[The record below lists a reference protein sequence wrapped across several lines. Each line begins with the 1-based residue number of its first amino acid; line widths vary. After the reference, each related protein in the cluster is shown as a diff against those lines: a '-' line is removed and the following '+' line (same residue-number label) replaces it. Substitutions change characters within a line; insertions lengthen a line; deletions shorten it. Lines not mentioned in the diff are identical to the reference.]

1 MKKNQSKSKV
11 ESRKSVANQCD
22 YSRMNGKCGRALSE
36 NFGKPCPGRSCEDW
50 KCDAEGEES
59 KSEVEVEQRKSISR
73 CDGMRKDG
81 TCGNGCSDNHNKKC
95 RGVKCPDC
103 FQHAVAVVEPTG
115 AVVPSDQDAVA
126 LFREQMGRIKAAE
139 GNLQFERIKFGVIL
153 IRWEQYLGD
162 GRGCGK
168 GHGLKGWLETN
179 LKELPYE
186 TAHGYKQQALQAV
199 RYVQGENAA
208 EIPVQVAQAALLGE
222 EKVEQPDGKV
232 IDVPSEVIEA
242 KNDLMENATSRRK
255 LVQMYFNALKP
266 EFQGKSGK
274 KAGISKG
281 MKADTSGAAVD
292 TTDVYAA
299 ARAVWSKVIK
309 EAQATAALK
318 AAAKLLKEA
327 DVEDALT
334 VLGDLV
340 DILKER
346 QKVLK
351 SR

>member
-1 MKKNQSKSKV
+1 MKSKV
-11 ESRKSVANQCD
+11 EERKSVENQCD
-22 YSRMNGKCGRALSE
+22 YSRMNGKCGRALCE
-36 NFGKPCPGRSCEDW
+36 NFGKPCPGRTCADW
-50 KCDAEGEES
+50 KCDAEG
-59 KSEVEVEQRKSISR
+59 
-73 CDGMRKDG
+73 
-81 TCGNGCSDNHNKKC
+81 T
-95 RGVKCPDC
+95 
-103 FQHAVAVVEPTG
+103 AVVVVEPTG
-115 AVVPSDQDAVA
+115 AVVPSDQDAVT

-153 IRWEQYLGD
+153 LRWEAFLGTSNA
-162 GRGCGK
+162 GRGSK

-274 KAGISKG
+274 RAGISKG

-292 TTDVYAA
+292 TTNVYAA
-299 ARAVWSKVIK
+299 ARAVWSKVIR

-318 AAAKLLKEA
+318 AAAKLLKAA
-327 DVEDALT
+327 DVKDALT

-340 DILKER
+340 EILKER
-346 QKVLK
+346 QEVLK
-351 SR
+351 AR